1 MNRPLI
7 AGSAYGSKQ
16 GTLGINYTGVGTA
29 TFGLAAHSLTDRCG
43 IVEWGVSI
51 EAFYL

>member
-1 MNRPLI
+1 MGRPLLV
-7 AGSAYGSKQ
+7 GGAYGSKQ
-16 GTLGINYTGVGTA
+16 GTLGVNYSGVGTA
-29 TFGLAAHSLTDRCG
+29 TFGLAARSLTDRCG